1 MIRLTP
7 LMLLHSLLLL
17 CSPLL
22 RAQSIVVD
30 SNFENASI
38 VPEVFRDAERRCT
51 MDSFLGPDRKNQFI
65 SAGTPYVT
73 FGADPSNWWLRFS
86 VHNADTAARVVLL
99 SLNRKNFDAFHLWA
113 LDANGVVTDMGGVGA
128 DYHSQPQ
135 FFLLNGYY
143 FTLRIPPGYTTFYGC
158 AVNRIGSMHLSMN
171 LESAEHFTVNNR
183 ISVMLFGLFLG
194 VIMVAMVF
202 SLLFYQQ
209 LRDPVYLFY
218 LMYVI
223 NILCREAYNYSAD
236 FSPAPV
242 VQRNVTSLLLA
253 TTFGLFFRH
262 FLRLWE
268 LAPFM
273 DRMVKIYASA
283 IAVLG
288 LIIMP
293 LAHARQG
300 DILKVIFMVTHLTNL
315 FFTLLALMITLY
327 FWRTSERA
335 RITAIAYLPLA
346 LGFVAILLRNM
357 NIIPN
362 FPFINHAVMVGFII
376 EVLVLTIGF
385 SIAFRVTA
393 KEKEHLIL
401 QLTLE
406 QQEKQ
411 LAIQTAEQQVKDRI
425 ARDLHDDVAAS
436 MASIRILSQVVRKKL
451 NGQLLEVMPLLEQI
465 GQSAQSSLDGI
476 SDIIWAVK
484 TNPDFLNDLADRMR
498 DYAGK
503 TLEVREINYH
513 FDIPRQ
519 LPMLN
524 LPVDARRNLYFIFKE
539 TINNAAKYSQCK
551 QLNVTMKLVEP
562 NKLLLRMEDDGC
574 GFNPNDIKFGNG
586 LLNIQ
591 KRAKDLGADLHLS
604 AAPGKGVLVQLTLNI
619 NAYAP

>member
-1 MIRLTP
+1 MIRLT
-7 LMLLHSLLLL
+7 LSMLLHSFLLL
-17 CSPLL
+17 CVPLL
-22 RAQSIVVD
+22 QAQSVVVD

-38 VPEVFRDAERRCT
+38 VPDVFRDAERRCT
-51 MDSFLGPDRKNQFI
+51 MDSFLGPNGKDQFV

-86 VHNADTAARVVLL
+86 VQNLDTTSRLVILR
-99 SLNRKNFDAFHLWA
+99 LNRKNFDAFHLWTLGPDGA
-113 LDANGVVTDMGGVGA
+113 VTDRESVGA
-128 DYHSQPQ
+128 DYHSQPR

-143 FTLRIPPGYTTFYGC
+143 FSLQIPPGQTTFYGC

-183 ISVMLFGLFLG
+183 VSVMLFGLFLG
-194 VIMVAMVF
+194 VILVAIVF

-218 LMYVI
+218 LAYVL

-236 FSPAPV
+236 FSLAPE
-242 VQRNVTSLLLA
+242 VQRNVTSLLIA
-253 TTFGLFFRH
+253 TTFGLFFRQ

-268 LAPFM
+268 LAPLM
-273 DRMVKIYASA
+273 DRMVKTYASA

-288 LIIMP
+288 LIILP
-293 LAHARQG
+293 LVHARQG
-300 DILKVIFMVTHLTNL
+300 DILKVIFMVTDFTNL
-315 FFTLLALMITLY
+315 FFTLLALLVTLY

-539 TINNAAKYSQCK
+539 TINNAAKYSRCK
-551 QLNVTMKLVEP
+551 QLNVTMKLAEP
-562 NKLLLRMEDDGC
+562 TKLLLRMEDDGC